1 MQKEYRTGYP
11 SDVNDEEWAFVAPY
25 LALCRE
31 NATQRGHSLRAVFN
45 GLRYI
50 VKTGNQWRMMPHPWP
65 IVYQQMRRW
74 MDARCFEIMVEDL
87 RSLLREFAG
96 RKSQPT
102 AMILDS
108 RTLQS
113 TPESGAR
120 AGYDG
125 AKRRRGSK
133 VHAAVGTLGHLLA
146 LHVTAADEQDRA
158 QVEKLAEAVQEITG
172 KNVELAYVDRG
183 YTGGNAA
190 QAEEKH
196 GVQLEV
202 VKHTE
207 AKRGFVLL
215 PRRWVVERSFAWAAR
230 FRRLARDYERLSQ
243 TLAGLHY
250 LAFAILMLANLT
262 RLLTQSSLS
271 RFREFRQRDEWKDC
285 SSASH

>member
-1 MQKEYRTGYP
+1 MGKRARSGYP
-11 SDVNDEEWAFVAPY
+11 SDVNDEEWLFVAPY

-31 NATQRGHSLRAVFN
+31 DAGQRDYPLRDVFN

-50 VKTGNQWRMMPHPWP
+50 AKTGNQWRFMPNDLPPWTV
-65 IVYQQMRRW
+65 VYQQMRRW
-74 MDARCFEIMVEDL
+74 IDARCFEIMVEDL
-87 RSLLREFAG
+87 RILLREFAG
-96 RKSQPT
+96 RKGQPT

-120 AGYDG
+120 GGYDG
-125 AKRRRGSK
+125 AKRRKGSK
-133 VHAAVGTLGHLLA
+133 VHAAVDTLGHLLA

-158 QVEKLAEAVQEITG
+158 QVEKLAEAVQQITG
-172 KNVELAYVDRG
+172 DTIELAYVDQG
-183 YTGGNAA
+183 YTGDNAA
-190 QAEEKH
+190 QAAEKH

-215 PRRWVVERSFAWAAR
+215 PRRWVVERSFAWTAR
-230 FRRLARDYERLSQ
+230 FRRLARDYERLGT

-250 LAFAILMLANLT
+250 LAFAILMLANLA
-262 RLLTQSSLS
+262 RQLTQS
-271 RFREFRQRDEWKDC
+271 
-285 SSASH
+285 